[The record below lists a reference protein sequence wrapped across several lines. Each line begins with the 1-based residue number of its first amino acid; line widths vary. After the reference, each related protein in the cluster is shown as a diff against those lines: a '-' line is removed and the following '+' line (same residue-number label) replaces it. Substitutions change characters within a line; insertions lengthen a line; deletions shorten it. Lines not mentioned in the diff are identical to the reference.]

1 MSTITITHI
10 DIQLLAKI
18 LRLGMLELE
27 IAHWQG
33 RCSGEE
39 LGQAAALAD
48 RVVKAFAPNPSPP
61 AAPTGGAPLISL
73 D

>member
-10 DIQLLAKI
+10 DVQLLAKI

-48 RVVKAFAPNPSPP
+48 RVVKAFAPNPPA